1 MESKYEF
8 ELGISFLTQDEN
20 LAERLNE
27 ELNQHVKTYF
37 YKEHEKKQVFQDAVE
52 LYDEIFSQQ
61 VRFSII
67 LYRDGWGDKGIT
79 SVEKRAIKSVL
90 IDDDR
95 GIDFI
100 LLVSLDGKRPRWWA
114 DKISFNYE
122 ESKFNS
128 LVEVILHSYKRI
140 GGEVN
145 EVDPIKKIQRQRELK
160 KKKDE
165 KLKFL
170 NQINGQAIKLM
181 HDEFTNLIELFKIKL
196 EELGSDINFNIDHKP
211 IVINSMTHSYLT
223 YNTRTTIEDEKFRVF
238 VYLIKEN
245 ISTIEGSLLYI
256 YAGYQFEWHKLSVP
270 PADKIFKFT
279 VDNDLNP
286 GWELTNDDET
296 FYSSKEVLN
305 FLFVELHKFLEK
317 IAKPKDNAFFIENI
331 YLTGESRSRD
341 NRF

>member
-1 MESKYEF
+1 MQEFKY
-8 ELGISFLTQDEN
+8 ELGISFLSKDEK

-27 ELNQHVKTYF
+27 ELKLQVSTYF

-100 LLVSLDGKRPRWWA
+100 LLVSLDGKRPRWWG

-140 GGEVN
+140 GGEIN
-145 EVDPIKKIQRQRELK
+145 DVDPIKKIQRQREIK

-170 NQINGQAIKLM
+170 NQINGRAIQLM
-181 HDEFTNLIELFKIKL
+181 HDEFTNLIELFKVKL
-196 EELGSDINFNIDHKP
+196 EELGSE
-211 IVINSMTHSYLT
+211 VSS
-223 YNTRTTIEDEKFRVF
+223 TIEDRPISYYAGAPAYLIYNTQTTNESEKFRVY
-238 VYLIKEN
+238 VYLKRTN
-245 ISTIEGSLLYI
+245 INSVEDSLLYI
-256 YAGYQFEWHKLSVP
+256 YAGHQTDMGGNEP
-270 PADKIFKFT
+270 PSNKIFKFT
-279 VDNDLNP
+279 VDDDLNP
-286 GWELTNDDET
+286 GWELINDDAT

-305 FLFVELHKFLEK
+305 FLFVELHKHLEK
-317 IAKPKDNAFFIENI
+317 IAKPKDNAFFIENMYI
-331 YLTGESRSRD
+331 GGGSRSRD
-341 NRF
+341 NRL